1 MALHGGELQP
11 ELQPF
16 PPLAGFC
23 VALMV
28 SW

>member
-1 MALHGGELQP
+1 MTLRGGELQP

-16 PPLAGFC
+16 PAARELLRR
-23 VALMV
+23 LMV